1 MYGVTDPH
9 STTVQGDAADD
20 LGDDGGEKYLQG
32 RHVTLVTADGV
43 THHPPREHLER
54 MRDGRTFFWLDVH
67 EPLPSDVSHLADVM
81 RLHPLVLEDL
91 AEFGQRPKVDTYGD
105 HALVVAFG
113 ASTDDDQM
121 VEVHSVVGPTWL
133 ITLHRDDCVAFPP
146 LYRRIERGARP
157 AGPLSALYR
166 VLDALT
172 DSFFPLLE
180 GWDERVDEIQ
190 NEIFAEP
197 RDAHMREVF
206 AVKRRLIGVRKV
218 VSPQRDVFAQL
229 AAGTVD
235 LPALDQ
241 DSRRYFRDVYD
252 HMIRLADMV
261 DTQRDLL
268 TGVIDVYLGMVGNR
282 RDQVMKQLT
291 LIATIFMPLTFITG
305 FFGMNFGWMVD
316 HIGSWWGF
324 AVATLAQLGVLVGA
338 LVVFRR
344 RGWM

>member
-1 MYGVTDPH
+1 MQH
-9 STTVQGDAADD
+9 AAAGDADADD
-20 LGDDGGEKYLQG
+20 GEKYLQG
-32 RHVTLVTADGV
+32 RHVTLVTAEGV
-43 THHPPREHLER
+43 THHPPRERLER
-54 MRDGRTFFWLDVH
+54 MRDDHTFFWLDVH
-67 EPLPSDVSHLADVM
+67 EPLPSDVANLADVM
-81 RLHPLVLEDL
+81 HLHPLVLEDL

-113 ASTDDDQM
+113 AATDEDQL

-157 AGPLSALYR
+157 AGPLQALYR

-180 GWDERVDEIQ
+180 AWDERVDEIQ

-197 RDAHMREVF
+197 RDEHMREVF
-206 AVKRRLIGVRKV
+206 AVKRRLIGVRRV

-305 FFGMNFGWMVD
+305 FFGQNFGWMEAG
-316 HIGSWWGF
+316 IGSWWAF
-324 AVATLAQLGVLVGA
+324 AVASLAQLGVLVGA
-338 LVVFRR
+338 VLTFRR